1 MLRQSL
7 LLMSYFWLIVWLSL
21 EMLMLAVLSMP
32 LRQLLILMLY
42 FWTTVWLSLE
52 MLMLAP
58 MLRELLI
65 LML

>member
-1 MLRQSL
+1 MWL
-7 LLMSYFWLIVWLSL
+7 LL
-21 EMLMLAVLSMP
+21 EMLMLAVLSMS
-32 LRQLLILMLY
+32 LRQLLILIMY

-52 MLMLAP
+52 MLMLNP